1 MKDEENNERDQ
12 ELENQNS
19 LKISEGFEEGEEEKE
34 LDLDE
39 NKKYTRIGN
48 KLYDIETLNRITI
61 VRLTQVKVPPKKIR
75 ALLDVSRA
83 LVSKWANY
91 KKREPKKMGR
101 PPKFTKEQKEYLINK
116 SEGKLTVLNKVS
128 TRNLA
133 IDFEKEFNTSI
144 SKSTVN
150 NILYEKFGKPYKGV
164 NSILLTEDH
173 LKQILAFSNEI
184 IEKKI
189 KSSDIMFT
197 DECRVVLYPK
207 VNPQINVIR
216 LSEEDKKN
224 LHTFEVNKKRTFY
237 RPKFEISLMIAGGIT
252 NYGLSN
258 LIFCSGTQNNF
269 SYKQFL
275 LFIKEDMDK
284 IKKDYNL
291 KNDLLFQQD
300 NASCHKSR
308 ESMEAIEV
316 IFGKNKIW
324 WPANS
329 PDLSPIETVWSILKL
344 ELSKRKNSN
353 LEELRNNILDIWTKF
368 PKELCSKII
377 AEFDEKIKICQKEGG
392 IILNK
397 SLIKKYIKNNK
408 ASSSKY
414 NWESLKMEKK
424 IRIVYNNK
432 IIESIKKMP

>member
-1 MKDEENNERDQ
+1 
-12 ELENQNS
+12 
-19 LKISEGFEEGEEEKE
+19 
-34 LDLDE
+34 
-39 NKKYTRIGN
+39 
-48 KLYDIETLNRITI
+48 
-61 VRLTQVKVPPKKIR
+61 
-75 ALLDVSRA
+75 
-83 LVSKWANY
+83 
-91 KKREPKKMGR
+91 
-101 PPKFTKEQKEYLINK
+101 
-116 SEGKLTVLNKVS
+116 
-128 TRNLA
+128 
-133 IDFEKEFNTSI
+133 
-144 SKSTVN
+144 
-150 NILYEKFGKPYKGV
+150 
-164 NSILLTEDH
+164 
-173 LKQILAFSNEI
+173 
-184 IEKKI
+184 
-189 KSSDIMFT
+189 
-197 DECRVVLYPK
+197 
-207 VNPQINVIR
+207 
-216 LSEEDKKN
+216 
-224 LHTFEVNKKRTFY
+224 
-237 RPKFEISLMIAGGIT
+237 MIAGGIT

-397 SLIKKYIKNNK
+397 SLIKKYMKNNK

-414 NWESLKMEKK
+414 NLESLKMEKK
-424 IRIVYNNK
+424 
-432 IIESIKKMP
+432 

>member
-1 MKDEENNERDQ
+1 
-12 ELENQNS
+12 
-19 LKISEGFEEGEEEKE
+19 
-34 LDLDE
+34 
-39 NKKYTRIGN
+39 
-48 KLYDIETLNRITI
+48 
-61 VRLTQVKVPPKKIR
+61 
-75 ALLDVSRA
+75 
-83 LVSKWANY
+83 
-91 KKREPKKMGR
+91 
-101 PPKFTKEQKEYLINK
+101 
-116 SEGKLTVLNKVS
+116 
-128 TRNLA
+128 
-133 IDFEKEFNTSI
+133 
-144 SKSTVN
+144 
-150 NILYEKFGKPYKGV
+150 
-164 NSILLTEDH
+164 
-173 LKQILAFSNEI
+173 
-184 IEKKI
+184 
-189 KSSDIMFT
+189 MFT

-237 RPKFEISLMIAGGIT
+237 RQKFEISLMIAGGIT

-329 PDLSPIETVWSILKL
+329 PDLFIETVWSILKL
-344 ELSKRKNSN
+344 EISKRKNSN
-353 LEELRNNILDIWTKF
+353 LEELRNNILDVWTRF
-368 PKELCSKII
+368 PKNY
-377 AEFDEKIKICQKEGG
+377 AQK
-392 IILNK
+392 
-397 SLIKKYIKNNK
+397 
-408 ASSSKY
+408 
-414 NWESLKMEKK
+414 
-424 IRIVYNNK
+424 
-432 IIESIKKMP
+432 